1 MFRCGSEEAAAAK
14 ACEVSQFYGLSVF
27 GGWFVGT
34 TEQLSKIGVPLSS
47 IQHPKTCMCLACA
60 LCPVKP
66 TSEPRKVRLED
77 GEDCDCDSCGVP
89 LMPGESAWR
98 CDTTFVTGCCSPC
111 CADAARSKLALFG
124 EEVAHV

>member
-34 TEQLSKIGVPLSS
+34 TEQ
-47 IQHPKTCMCLACA
+47 
-60 LCPVKP
+60 
-66 TSEPRKVRLED
+66 
-77 GEDCDCDSCGVP
+77 
-89 LMPGESAWR
+89 SAWR
-98 CDTTFVTGCCSPC
+98 CDTTFVTGCCRPC